1 MKNVMSIQAI
11 LLPLFVQVALTL
23 VLLFWTGRARV
34 AAVRRGDVHPRD
46 VALRQPNWPKRET
59 QIANAYQNQL
69 ELPILFYVLTVLAIV
84 THHADMPFV
93 VLAWLFVVLRLVHAT
108 IHLTSNHVGRRF
120 AVFAV
125 GVLVLVAMWAIFI
138 ARILLGF

>member
-1 MKNVMSIQAI
+1 MSIQAI

-46 VALRQPNWPKRET
+46 VALREPNWPKRET

-69 ELPILFYVLTVLAIV
+69 ELPVLFYVLTILAIV
-84 THHADMPFV
+84 TRHADMLFV
-93 VLAWLFVVLRLVHAT
+93 VLAWLFVVLRLVHVT
-108 IHLTSNHVGRRF
+108 IHLTSNHLGRRF

-125 GVLVLVAMWAIFI
+125 GVLVLVVMWAIFVL
-138 ARILLGF
+138 RILLGI

>member
-1 MKNVMSIQAI
+1 MSIQAI

-46 VALRQPNWPKRET
+46 VALREPNWPKRET

-69 ELPILFYVLTVLAIV
+69 ELPVLFYVLIILAIV
-84 THHADMPFV
+84 TRHADMLFV
-93 VLAWLFVVLRLVHAT
+93 VLAWLFVVLRLVHVT
-108 IHLTSNHVGRRF
+108 IHLTSNHLGRRF

-125 GVLVLVAMWAIFI
+125 GVLVLVVMWAIFI